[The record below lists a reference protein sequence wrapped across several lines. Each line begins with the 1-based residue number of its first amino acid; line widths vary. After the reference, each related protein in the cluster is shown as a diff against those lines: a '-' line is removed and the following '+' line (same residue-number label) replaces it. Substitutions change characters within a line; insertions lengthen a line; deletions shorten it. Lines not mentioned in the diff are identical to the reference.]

1 MGIGN
6 PVLPPESFLQ
16 ILEQLRAAHE
26 REVHYLEG
34 EVSRLKNLTNE
45 QGVPEHHLGEGHG
58 NPTER
63 DRSQYLVAPNAR
75 SSMDSSCATS
85 ECTES
90 DVYEDDPLPAAMPPD
105 STMSP
110 AGGGELDMMGVGS
123 TRSMNSRLP
132 SFKLMPSSRA
142 GTLQSQA
149 DTTQSQPSL
158 GGVPPAPPVSA
169 APSVAFM
176 STPSEEKP
184 LEPSPFHMGKTEPE
198 EEGEENEDKKETPAV
213 PAIRISKRKLDSKLS
228 DAEDQDVGELA
239 PGQHVW
245 QWQRSKGGFRN
256 YPAAQNER
264 IEHAYRNGHSKV
276 RLKSGNKGQTPMEI
290 FFVDMMQLDP
300 KSRNLR
306 KVRRVGAKSW
316 PVELARHAKAL
327 ARSVIRGEP
336 SWESL
341 EKYKRRQQIILGNAA
356 ANVGPAG
363 SVSTS
368 PRALTAASE
377 NSVLSKCHLTMSEN
391 CCSKIVGSPYFPM
404 ISMPIM
410 LLNVIWIGVSVELDE
425 FNLNLYHR
433 NELSVA
439 LEWGFMV
446 YFFVELM
453 IQLFSMKHKSLW
465 YRNSWLCVD
474 ALCTATIM
482 LEVLVFPFLDMSEVS
497 LPALSILRL
506 MKLARLAKLVR
517 EIKDVTIVLR
527 GIASGM
533 RSASVIWGLI
543 AVLLYTYSVLLTT
556 ATPDDSELK
565 GKYFGSMGQ
574 SASTLITY
582 GIALDG
588 VADFF
593 SDLREQNGLLQ
604 GLVFSTFV
612 FVTFF
617 GLLNMLVGAFCNVA
631 IDVASI
637 EEDLGKI
644 NYLHHNL
651 ENIVECYMV
660 EGSDSIN
667 AQTFELIMR
676 NADVLHTL
684 QICGTDLDG
693 LMTLTEI
700 LFPYDDSEITFPE
713 FFSVVVRLRKGKP
726 ASVSDIIGLQEFTKQ
741 KLDTLEEHI
750 MHGVQKSLQMRKSR
764 RKEAGSVFD
773 THKVRD
779 RFMQQGDEILPE
791 HRKVEAEK
799 VRKQWIA
806 TCRGSK
812 DIGPHIG
819 WHVAVPTP

>member
-1 MGIGN
+1 
-6 PVLPPESFLQ
+6 
-16 ILEQLRAAHE
+16 
-26 REVHYLEG
+26 
-34 EVSRLKNLTNE
+34 
-45 QGVPEHHLGEGHG
+45 
-58 NPTER
+58 
-63 DRSQYLVAPNAR
+63 
-75 SSMDSSCATS
+75 
-85 ECTES
+85 
-90 DVYEDDPLPAAMPPD
+90 
-105 STMSP
+105 
-110 AGGGELDMMGVGS
+110 
-123 TRSMNSRLP
+123 
-132 SFKLMPSSRA
+132 
-142 GTLQSQA
+142 
-149 DTTQSQPSL
+149 
-158 GGVPPAPPVSA
+158 
-169 APSVAFM
+169 
-176 STPSEEKP
+176 
-184 LEPSPFHMGKTEPE
+184 
-198 EEGEENEDKKETPAV
+198 
-213 PAIRISKRKLDSKLS
+213 
-228 DAEDQDVGELA
+228 
-239 PGQHVW
+239 
-245 QWQRSKGGFRN
+245 
-256 YPAAQNER
+256 
-264 IEHAYRNGHSKV
+264 
-276 RLKSGNKGQTPMEI
+276 
-290 FFVDMMQLDP
+290 
-300 KSRNLR
+300 
-306 KVRRVGAKSW
+306 
-316 PVELARHAKAL
+316 
-327 ARSVIRGEP
+327 
-336 SWESL
+336 
-341 EKYKRRQQIILGNAA
+341 
-356 ANVGPAG
+356 
-363 SVSTS
+363 
-368 PRALTAASE
+368 
-377 NSVLSKCHLTMSEN
+377 
-391 CCSKIVGSPYFPM
+391 
-404 ISMPIM
+404 
-410 LLNVIWIGVSVELDE
+410 
-425 FNLNLYHR
+425 
-433 NELSVA
+433 
-439 LEWGFMV
+439 MV

-644 NYLHHNL
+644 DYLHRNL
-651 ENIVECYMV
+651 EKIVECYMV